1 MVFNKGLIDT
11 RTSGRQDAPHD
22 RGRSR
27 WVTVLA
33 VVAMVATLGLGLVG
47 CSDGSSGFSLTGLPI
62 GNWVDEWDNEYV
74 ITRTS
79 VSLYGSDG
87 GNSYIGWI
95 VYIDDGSLNGDDTSI
110 TATGSSAVN
119 PGFAVI
125 RYATVSN
132 ASWGEVGKY
141 NVFRWADGTASNQRL
156 MTQGGKYNEDFT
168 EMTVFDSRQEA
179 INGATNEEGFFGFAG
194 EYTWQ

>member
-1 MVFNKGLIDT
+1 MGFFKGNGD
-11 RTSGRQDAPHD
+11 RVSVGRQGATQVL
-22 RGRSR
+22 RRSR
-27 WVTVLA
+27 WVPVLA
-33 VVAMVATLGLGLVG
+33 VVALVATLGLAG
-47 CSDGSSGFSLTGLPI
+47 CSDGSEFSLTGLPI

-132 ASWGEVGKY
+132 ASWGVVDKY

-168 EMTVFDSRQEA
+168 VMTVFDSRQEA
-179 INGATNEEGFFGFAG
+179 IDGATNAEGFFGFAG